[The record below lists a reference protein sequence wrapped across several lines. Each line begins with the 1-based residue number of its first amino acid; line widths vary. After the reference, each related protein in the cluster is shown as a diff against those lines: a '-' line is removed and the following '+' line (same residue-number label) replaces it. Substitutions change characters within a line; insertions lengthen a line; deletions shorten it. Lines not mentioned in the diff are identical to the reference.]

1 MKVGVWVG
9 VWVEIWVVFFR
20 TKRGVW
26 CVAWYQLVGR

>member
-20 TKRGVW
+20 AKRDVW